1 MALCVYIIAL
11 SIVIGVLATITT
23 FFESNLNVVRSTAK
37 YAAEFDKFNAH
48 MVADVKNNSKV
59 SVDST
64 VDSTTIIFEDG
75 TTYTY
80 NQDDEGIYRG
90 QTKVASHVTQFECSK
105 KTITINNV
113 DKEIVTINI
122 TIGDDKRNLFN
133 KQIDYTL
140 KYW

>member
-64 VDSTTIIFEDG
+64 TIIFEDG

-80 NQDDEGIYRG
+80 NSEDSGIYRG

-122 TIGDDKRNLFN
+122 TIGDDERNLFN